1 MDSGNRLNLIERL
14 PNGYGMFECKCGTIK
29 KVRISHVKN
38 NAIKSCGCLSKEK
51 SRERLTTHN
60 KSKTRL
66 YNVWRSMCDRCML
79 PTSRRF
85 SDYGGR
91 GIRICPEWTDFSN
104 FNDWAMSSGYDKSL
118 TLDRIDVNG
127 DYSPTNCRWVN
138 MTTQNRNRRDTFY
151 VEYEGNKVALRDLC
165 DQLKLPHSRIYQRIT
180 KYGYS
185 LEEALTKPPKR
196 GSNHEMGR

>member
-1 MDSGNRLNLIERL
+1 MATCRLNVIY
-14 PNGYGMFECKCGTIK
+14 NGMKQRC
-29 KVRISHVKN
+29 N
-38 NAIKSCGCLSKEK
+38 NPKRHKYK
-51 SRERLTTHN
+51 
-60 KSKTRL
+60 
-66 YNVWRSMCDRCML
+66 
-79 PTSRRF
+79 
-85 SDYGGR
+85 DYGGR